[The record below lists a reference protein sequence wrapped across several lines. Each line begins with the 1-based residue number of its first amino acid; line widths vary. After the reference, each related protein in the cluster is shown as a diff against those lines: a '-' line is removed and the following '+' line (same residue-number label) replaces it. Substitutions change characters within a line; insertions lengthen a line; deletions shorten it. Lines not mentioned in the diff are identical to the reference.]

1 MQAMEGEASAPPPP
15 PPPPDAAREDESTF
29 RDAFVEFMTK

>member
-1 MQAMEGEASAPPPP
+1 MEGEASAPPPP
-15 PPPPDAAREDESTF
+15 PPPNAASEDERTC